1 MATKGNKV
9 DLATFMKWGKDGIIG
24 YKTINEGQRVCV
36 NFVWCKVCQRNENAL
51 FQHPNCKGPV
61 KKSVK
66 SYIEGTNFVSKHTV
80 NRHLESEG
88 HRIAVQIESMRPA
101 SERVISQ
108 PSDGKVILLSIVT
121 YLHFVEK
128 VLN

>member
-1 MATKGNKV
+1 MH
-9 DLATFMKWGKDGIIG
+9 
-24 YKTINEGQRVCV
+24 
-36 NFVWCKVCQRNENAL
+36 NENAL

-88 HRIAVQIESMRPA
+88 HRIAVQIESTRPA